1 MIDPKKAQRTIAD
14 LDALVIDA
22 RRKGTLTVKELY
34 YWDTFPKP
42 TLLRHTNTIGR
53 ATKQA
58 ELWPAN

>member
-1 MIDPKKAQRTIAD
+1 MVDPRKAQRTIAD

-42 TLLRHTNTIGR
+42 TLLRHANTIR
-53 ATKQA
+53 QA
-58 ELWPAN
+58 NSQTTLWPAS